1 MTAPLG
7 QAGFATLAAILP
19 APPGPVPP
27 SRRRTIHSAWGA
39 TGARR
44 AARPQP
50 RPAGG
55 ADRAAAV
62 GPRRSSTAFSEGLE
76 GAYRPLPRGIGR
88 PSPASP
94 APTTTTRSFM
104 ISRLFVMGPEGAWG
118 QGPAA
123 PWRAAPGARRPV
135 ERAW

>member
-7 QAGFATLAAILP
+7 QAGFGGARGHPSQPRQARSTLAP
-19 APPGPVPP
+19 ADV
-27 SRRRTIHSAWGA
+27 HSAWGA

-44 AARPQP
+44 GARPQP

-55 ADRAAAV
+55 ADRAAGV
-62 GPRRSSTAFSEGLE
+62 GPRRSSPAFSEGLE
-76 GAYRPLPRGIGR
+76 GANRPLPGGIGR

-104 ISRLFVMGPEGAWG
+104 IFRLFVMGPEGAWG
-118 QGPAA
+118 
-123 PWRAAPGARRPV
+123 
-135 ERAW
+135 